1 MDKGSNS
8 SNRTTLMGQL
18 FIQGLM
24 TLSLFV
30 AHSSSG
36 QIPQISNYFKK
47 NIRISGQANLYGEL
61 YDVQG
66 TTRRRP
72 PSTRRLSFSPS
83 FAFTNFFSVSA
94 DFMLSSEGSYSRQNM
109 NLMGLHPTWKWGRA
123 HLGDYSDIFS
133 SATFN
138 GVNVKGAEIDLFP
151 GRFRFAVGGGQTKR
165 AVDGNV
171 INQNYAQYLYASRIG
186 YGKTNASFLDLI
198 FVKVKDDVSSL
209 SKNEKWEPPRV
220 LPDTLNTE
228 LDTLWVEPPYNPY
241 AVTPQENLVMGF
253 SGRLQLL
260 DRRVVLKMEG
270 SGSAY
275 TKNLE
280 TDKVDIDSVDMP
292 GLLRAPLKRIFT
304 PRRSSNMDFDGRAN
318 LALNLRDL
326 TAEIGYRAIGPGYIS
341 LGVPSAVNDRKEFLF
356 NSSVR
361 LGIHRVQLQWN
372 RLSDNL
378 MKQKRET
385 NVRNQFGMGLNTN
398 TRSWQSNIQIQ
409 YLLMGNNAPSDTLQ
423 YDFSNLV
430 VNIHQSLV
438 FGRNAALR
446 RLGIQYTVQT
456 SNKATLAKE
465 DKARYH
471 TVNLTGNIQPIQNI
485 GANVSAGLSFRKT
498 GNEEIQTTQVY
509 SVRLTHTTLLNKLSN
524 SLFSTSSM
532 VRNTH
537 VFRVGLTSSY
547 RLTQQNQVVF
557 DLSHNVFRGNRD
569 FHETRSSLA
578 LSHRF

>member
-1 MDKGSNS
+1 MPLQIHQTG
-8 SNRTTLMGQL
+8 RFLVL
-18 FIQGLM
+18 I
-24 TLSLFV
+24 
-30 AHSSSG
+30 SG
-36 QIPQISNYFKK
+36 VLACFFADRSAAQIEKTKTFLKK
-47 NIRISGQANLYGEL
+47 NVQLTGQFQVFGEL
-61 YDVQG
+61 YNVHG
-66 TTRRRP
+66 TQRRRP
-72 PSTRRLSFSPS
+72 PSMGRT
-83 FAFTNFFSVSA
+83 AFTPTLTFSNLFSVSA
-94 DFMLSSEGSYSRQNM
+94 DLMLSTEGSYARQNM

-123 HLGDYSDIFS
+123 HLGDYSDVFS

-151 GRFRFAVGGGQTKR
+151 GRFRFTVGGGQTKR

-186 YGKTNASFLDLI
+186 YGNSNASFLDLI

-209 SKNEKWEPPRV
+209 SKHEKWEPPRV

-241 AVTPQENLVMGF
+241 AVTPQENLVTGF

-292 GLLRAPLKRIFT
+292 GILRSPLKGIFT
-304 PRRSSNMDFDGRAN
+304 PRRSSSMDFDGRAN
-318 LALNLRDL
+318 LELNFKDL
-326 TAEIGYRAIGPGYIS
+326 TAEIGYRTIGPGYVS
-341 LGVPSAVNDRKEFLF
+341 LGVPSAVNDRREFLF

-385 NVRNQFGMGLNTN
+385 NVRNQFGMGLSTN

-409 YLLMGNNAPSDTLQ
+409 YLLMGNNAPSDSLE
-423 YDFSNLV
+423 YDFSNLII
-430 VNIHQSLV
+430 NIHQSLV

-456 SNKATLAKE
+456 SNKAALAKE

-485 GANVSAGLSFRKT
+485 GANVSVGLSFRKT

-509 SVRLTHTTLLNKLSN
+509 SVRLTHTALLNKLSN
-524 SLFSTSSM
+524 SLFSSSSM

-569 FHETRSSLA
+569 FNETRCSLA